1 MHLSSPHTYYMPN
14 PSHCSWFDHLNNIW
28 WRVQVIKFSSYLIPL
43 RPKYL
48 PQHPILKHPQAMFVP
63 QFERP
68 SFTSIQKIDK
78 IIVLYVL
85 IRIFMDNRLED
96 KRFSTKWQQAF
107 PDFNLIFTQDPVL
120 YGRKVL
126 KWIWIEWVT
135 VEVDLSV
142 SG

>member
-1 MHLSSPHTYYMPN
+1 MDWRNQKRMNEWIWGGVLHHEATHYAYSSMPV
-14 PSHCSWFDHLNNIW
+14 CYF
-28 WRVQVIKFSSYLIPL
+28 IPL

-142 SG
+142 AG